1 MPAPDLSRCDGTHH
15 HFDVDLT
22 IRANFVLSPWNLI
35 RGGERIRT
43 GFVRK
48 MPEND
53 VTPDSSLNWNTFRML
68 LIFLCCSVAAI
79 PQETGRRLAGQP
91 VVPVRPSVQT
101 SGCPDGKTVDAVRTP
116 TGPVTSD
123 DYVEVQRGRCFG
135 SCAVYSVRVQA
146 DGQISWRGDEYVH
159 VIGPAADQIAPEP
172 VQVLLD
178 NFRSAGF
185 WSLCQSYTRA
195 VSDVP
200 TTITVVHLANTQKSV
215 SDRADGAPDWL
226 RELDLAVDTLADTH
240 RWIHGDPRQ
249 ETLPS
254 LLSDG
259 RGPKPGLT
267 ALMHA
272 AWKGDLNE
280 VTKQLS
286 AKADPNAQDSSGA
299 TAVIYA
305 TQIANPEVL
314 TALLH
319 AGADPNLHTY
329 AGQTAIMA
337 ASTAYLL
344 PKDKIRILVA
354 AGADLN
360 VQDQNGETALM
371 LAVRYHFEQPDVV
384 ALLVNSGARRDI
396 TDAAGLSALDRVE
409 KDVRRSKLPAQYDTL
424 RQLVRY

>member
-1 MPAPDLSRCDGTHH
+1 M
-15 HFDVDLT
+15 
-22 IRANFVLSPWNLI
+22 
-35 RGGERIRT
+35 
-43 GFVRK
+43 
-48 MPEND
+48 
-53 VTPDSSLNWNTFRML
+53 
-68 LIFLCCSVAAI
+68 AI
-79 PQETGRRLAGQP
+79 SQETGRRLAGQP
-91 VVPVRPSVQT
+91 AIHVPPPVQT
-101 SGCPDGKTVDAVRTP
+101 SGCPDEKTIETVQPP
-116 TGPVTSD
+116 TGPLASD
-123 DYVEVQRGRCFG
+123 DYVELQRTLCFGRCP
-135 SCAVYSVRVQA
+135 VYSVRVHA
-146 DGQISWRGDEYVH
+146 DGQISWGGKEYVE
-159 VIGPAADQIAPEP
+159 VIGQATDQIAPEA
-172 VQVLLD
+172 VHTLID
-178 NFRSAGF
+178 KFRAAGF
-185 WSLCQSYTRA
+185 WSLCESYTRR

-240 RWIHGDPRQ
+240 RWIHGDPRR
-249 ETLPS
+249 ETLPA
-254 LLSDG
+254 LLGDG

-280 VTKQLS
+280 LTKQLS

-299 TAVIYA
+299 TALIYS

-319 AGADPNLHTY
+319 AGADPNIHTY
-329 AGQTAIMA
+329 MGQTAIMT

-344 PKDKIRILVA
+344 SKDKIRILVA

-360 VQDQNGETALM
+360 AQDQNGQTALM

-384 ALLVNSGARRDI
+384 ALLVDSGARRDI

-409 KDVRRSKLPAQYDTL
+409 KDVRRSNLPAQYETL

>member
-1 MPAPDLSRCDGTHH
+1 
-15 HFDVDLT
+15 
-22 IRANFVLSPWNLI
+22 
-35 RGGERIRT
+35 
-43 GFVRK
+43 
-48 MPEND
+48 MPECNA
-53 VTPDSSLNWNTFRML
+53 FRTL
-68 LIFLCCSVAAI
+68 LIFLCCSVMAI
-79 PQETGRRLAGQP
+79 SQETGRRLAGQP
-91 VVPVRPSVQT
+91 VEHVLPRVQT
-101 SGCPDGKTVDAVRTP
+101 AGCPDGRTAEMAQPP
-116 TGPVTSD
+116 TASLASD
-123 DYVEVQRGRCFG
+123 DYVELQRSRCFG
-135 SCAVYSVRVQA
+135 SCPVYSVRVRA
-146 DGQISWRGDEYVH
+146 DGQVSWDGKEYVR
-159 VIGPAADQIAPEP
+159 VMGEATDQIAPEAAKN
-172 VQVLLD
+172 LID
-178 NFRSAGF
+178 KFRAAGF
-185 WSLCQSYTRA
+185 WSLCDSYTRA
-195 VSDVP
+195 VTDVP
-200 TTITVVHLANTQKSV
+200 TAITVVHLGNTQKSV

-226 RELDLAVDTLADTH
+226 RELDLAIDTLADTH

-249 ETLPS
+249 ETLPA

-267 ALMHA
+267 ALMHF

-280 VTKQLS
+280 LTKQLS

-299 TAVIYA
+299 TALMYA

-319 AGADPNLHTY
+319 AGANPNIHTY

-360 VQDQNGETALM
+360 VRDQNGQTALM
-371 LAVRYHFEQPDVV
+371 LAVGYHFEQPDVV
-384 ALLVNSGARRDI
+384 ALLVDSGARRDI

-409 KDVRRSKLPAQYDTL
+409 KDVRRSKLPAQYETL